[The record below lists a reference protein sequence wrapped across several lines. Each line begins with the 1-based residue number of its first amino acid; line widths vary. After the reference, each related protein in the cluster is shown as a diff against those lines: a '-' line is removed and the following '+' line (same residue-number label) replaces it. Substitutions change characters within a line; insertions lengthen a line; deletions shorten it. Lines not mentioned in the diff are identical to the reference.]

1 MTAAALDTRV
11 ARLET
16 KLGELEVT
24 LERAVQ
30 RTQDATTA
38 GDWLRELDGQLA
50 ALEQRRA
57 AREQAARRLLENRP
71 ARPKRCPDCG
81 GAEGSHFPD
90 CDTAD
95 GDTEGRNP

>member
-1 MTAAALDTRV
+1 MDGGSVDVHVRVQDDTRRGV
-11 ARLET
+11 EQAKAQVR
-16 KLGELEVT
+16 G
-24 LERAVQ
+24 
-30 RTQDATTA
+30 
-38 GDWLRELDGQLA
+38 LDGQLA

-81 GAEGSHFPD
+81 GAEGAHFPD

-95 GDTEGRNP
+95 GDTEGTNP